1 MELLFFVDVKTCGWS
16 AQVKEQT
23 LKFCLY
29 KLNFKFRMCTD
40 FTTLADIRAIT
51 SVFAKDSVYFTQKN
65 LLFLFYTI
73 TFTKHPHQFIYY
85 THIFIKIIISLTF
98 FIISH
103 LTLTFS
109 LDNPFFFFFF
119 TASSS
124 LSPPLFLLH
133 LLLSFFFFFFWESF
147 SFLLSVN
154 PSQALH
160 EDPSFSSK

>member
-1 MELLFFVDVKTCGWS
+1 MTCS
-16 AQVKEQT
+16 ISM
-23 LKFCLY
+23 F
-29 KLNFKFRMCTD
+29 
-40 FTTLADIRAIT
+40 RAIT

-103 LTLTFS
+103 LTHLTLTFS

-124 LSPPLFLLH
+124 LSPLYLRPSFFSTFFSFF
-133 LLLSFFFFFFWESF
+133 SFFFRIFFLPLLCQPITSTPSRPFFF
-147 SFLLSVN
+147 L
-154 PSQALH
+154 
-160 EDPSFSSK
+160 